1 MELERRELE
10 TDLKME
16 KVSNE
21 IKHLTRE
28 REMESVQS
36 ELWKKIHSMEEVSTM
51 VTCQPAGVYG
61 SSCNVGTSKERE
73 RTSVRI
79 TGRKAKNNF
88 HERGK

>member
-10 TDLKME
+10 TDLEME

-61 SSCNVGTSKERE
+61 PS
-73 RTSVRI
+73 
-79 TGRKAKNNF
+79 
-88 HERGK
+88 